1 MNYPSCNKLQLG
13 HLKRLSMGTTV
24 LKSVV
29 KKSAMSLAL
38 MALLPTAAFADKTD
52 DIVNSGTG
60 RLKSS
65 KASQKRI
72 DDLSEKTDGIIGKYH
87 QQRKNVE
94 VLKKF
99 NDRMRRTLEAQ
110 QVAVKKLER
119 SIEDASLIE
128 RQIVPLMLSM
138 IDGLEK
144 FINADIPFKLNE
156 RKARL
161 VRIKSY
167 LTNANISAA
176 ERFRQVLDA
185 YSIENAYGQSIDT
198 FIEELD
204 LGGDK
209 KTVNI
214 LQIGRAG
221 LYYQTTDGIS
231 SGYWDKT
238 TSQWAALDASHNAG
252 ISRAIRITQGKEVT
266 DLMTLP
272 IAAPEAI

>member
-1 MNYPSCNKLQLG
+1 
-13 HLKRLSMGTTV
+13 MGTAV

-29 KKSAMSLAL
+29 KKSALSLAL
-38 MALLPTAAFADKTD
+38 MALIPTAAMADKTD

-65 KASQKRI
+65 TASQKRI
-72 DDLSEKTDGIIGKYH
+72 DGLSEKTDSIISKYQ

-99 NDRMRRTLEAQ
+99 NDRMRRTLAAQ
-110 QVAVKKLER
+110 QVAVNKLER

-144 FINADIPFKLNE
+144 FIVADIPFKLAE

-161 VRIKSY
+161 VRIKGY

-204 LGGDK
+204 LAEGK

-238 TSQWAALDASHNAG
+238 AKQWVSLDASHNAG
-252 ISRAIRITQGKEVT
+252 IIKAIRITQGKEVN

>member
-1 MNYPSCNKLQLG
+1 
-13 HLKRLSMGTTV
+13 MGTVV

-29 KKSAMSLAL
+29 RKSAMSIAML
-38 MALLPTAAFADKTD
+38 ALLPTAALADQTD

-65 KASQKRI
+65 AASQKRI
-72 DDLSEKTDGIIGKYH
+72 DDLSEKTDGIIGKFH

-99 NDRMRRTLEAQ
+99 NDRMRRTLQAQ
-110 QVAVKKLER
+110 EVAVKQLER

-144 FINADIPFKLNE
+144 FIAADIPFKLAE
-156 RKARL
+156 RNAR
-161 VRIKSY
+161 VGRIKGY

-204 LGGDK
+204 LDGVK

-221 LYYQTTDGIS
+221 LYYQTTDGID
-231 SGYWDKT
+231 SGYWDK
-238 TSQWAALDASHNAG
+238 SNKQWVALDASSNAG
-252 ISRAIRITQGKEVT
+252 ITKAIRITQGKEVN

>member
-1 MNYPSCNKLQLG
+1 
-13 HLKRLSMGTTV
+13 MGTAV

-38 MALLPTAAFADKTD
+38 VALLPTAALADKTD

-65 KASQKRI
+65 AASQKRI
-72 DDLSEKTDGIIGKYH
+72 DDLSEKTETIIGQYH

-99 NDRMRRTLEAQ
+99 NDRMRRTLQAQ
-110 QVAVKKLER
+110 EVAVKKLET

-144 FINADIPFKLNE
+144 FIAADIPFKLVE

-161 VRIKSY
+161 ARIKGY

-185 YSIENAYGQSIDT
+185 YSIENAYGQSIDA
-198 FIEELD
+198 FVEELELAD
-204 LGGDK
+204 GK
-209 KTVNI
+209 KTVNV

-221 LYYQTTDGIS
+221 LYYQTTNGTS
-231 SGYWDKT
+231 SGYWNKTDK
-238 TSQWAALDASHNAG
+238 QWVALDSSHNAG
-252 ISRAIRITQGKEVT
+252 ITKAIRITQGKEVQ
-266 DLMTLP
+266 DLMIVP

>member
-1 MNYPSCNKLQLG
+1 
-13 HLKRLSMGTTV
+13 MGTAV
-24 LKSVV
+24 LKSLL
-29 KKSAMSLAL
+29 KKSVVGA
-38 MALLPTAAFADKTD
+38 ALLTIVPSAAFADRTD
-52 DIVNSGTG
+52 DIVANNKR
-60 RLKSS
+60 RLEAGA
-65 KASQKRI
+65 ASQKRI
-72 DDLSEKTDGIIGKYH
+72 DDVSERTEKIVAEYH

-99 NDRMRRTLEAQ
+99 NERLRRTLQAQ
-110 QVAVKKLER
+110 ENAMVKLER

-144 FINADIPFKLNE
+144 FIAADIPFKLDE
-156 RKARL
+156 RRARL
-161 VRIKSY
+161 DRIKGY

-176 ERFRQVLDA
+176 ERFRQVLEA

-198 FIEELD
+198 FTEELQLD
-204 LGGDK
+204 GAA

-221 LYYQTTDGIS
+221 LYYQTSDGTQ
-231 SGYWDKT
+231 SGYWDKQAKQW
-238 TSQWAALDASHNAG
+238 TSLDASHNGG
-252 ISRAIRITQGKEVT
+252 ITKAIRITQGKEVN